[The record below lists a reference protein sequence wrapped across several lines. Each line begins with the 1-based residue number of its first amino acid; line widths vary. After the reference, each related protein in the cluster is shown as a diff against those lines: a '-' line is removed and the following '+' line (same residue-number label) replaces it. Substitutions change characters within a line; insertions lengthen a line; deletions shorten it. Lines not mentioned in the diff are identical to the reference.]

1 MICDKNGEMENSLAP
16 SDGTPWSL
24 DALLPLKDK
33 LIVVT
38 GASSGIGER
47 FAQVLDGLGARTL
60 LIARRET
67 RLRSVVSMLRSAEYL
82 VGDVSDDASRTGLIA
97 QVLERGIPDGLVNNA
112 GVAHVVPAVDEQVED
127 FRRVLDV
134 NLTAV
139 FSMSA
144 LLARAAIEN
153 DRDLSIVNVA
163 SVLGHLA
170 SGQIPQA
177 SYAAS
182 KGGVVNLTRELAA
195 QWAKQRIRVNA
206 ICPGWFPSEM
216 TSEMFDNPSG
226 TSWIARRTPMG
237 RPGMLSEL
245 DGALVY
251 LLSSASSYMT
261 GQSLII
267 DGGWSII

>member
-1 MICDKNGEMENSLAP
+1 MEISIP
-16 SDGTPWSL
+16 PVEGPPWSL
-24 DALLPLKDK
+24 DALFSLEDR

-67 RLRSVVSMLRSAEYL
+67 RLRSVVSTLRRADYL
-82 VGDVSDDASRTGLIA
+82 VGDVSDDTSRSMLIEK
-97 QVLERGIPDGLVNNA
+97 VLEKGVPDGLVNNA
-112 GVAHVVPAVDEQVED
+112 GVAHVMPAIDERLED

-139 FSMSA
+139 FSMSTSF
-144 LLARAAIEN
+144 ARAAIE
-153 DRDLSIVNVA
+153 DGRELSIVNVA

-195 QWAKQRIRVNA
+195 QWAKLRIRVNA

-216 TSEMFDNPSG
+216 TSEMFDSPSG

-237 RPGMLSEL
+237 RAGMLSEL

-251 LLSSASSYMT
+251 LLSSASSFMT
-261 GQSLII
+261 GQSLIV